1 MKMRLWIIIAAMVLL
16 CATEVYAGDDPSFEE
31 FREKTRESETP
42 EAEEFERVYAT
53 LVNGNGE
60 LPLSD
65 KRILELM
72 LPRAEA
78 GNPRAQTL
86 VGMVY
91 SRGLEIPADSAK
103 AIRWLTPAA
112 ESGNEQAMFI
122 LGGEYLK
129 QYIADGSREA
139 AEQGAKYMQPLADRG
154 NREAELIIGKLYYK
168 LEEYGKALPYLE
180 KTAAAGDAESQ
191 LNLGLMYLLGQGV
204 LHDNTKAFPL
214 LMDYLKTNEDSNI
227 QCIVAGLYYELGG
240 EDNYAKAYKYY
251 SYSADSGNVNGYVGL
266 GKMYLFGD
274 YVETDYVRAGK
285 YLDMGVEADLPWA
298 IYARGYMFECGK
310 GEEINLDKA
319 IELYEKASE
328 LGYVSA
334 QQQLDVIKKNKTK
347 INIQ

>member
-1 MKMRLWIIIAAMVLL
+1 MRLCLTATVFILLSAAG
-16 CATEVYAGDDPSFEE
+16 ASAGDDPSFEK
-31 FREKTRESETP
+31 FLEKTRESETL
-42 EAEEFERVYAT
+42 EAEEFERVYAA
-53 LVNGNGE
+53 LKNGSGE

-78 GNPRAQTL
+78 GDPRAQTL

-103 AIRWLTPAA
+103 AIHWLTPAA

-180 KTAAAGDAESQ
+180 KTAAAGYAESQ
-191 LNLGLMYLLGQGV
+191 LNLGLMYVFGNGV
-204 LHDNTKAFPL
+204 QQDLVKALTFL
-214 LMDYLKTNEDSNI
+214 QDYLKKNNDSDI
-227 QCIVAGLYYELGG
+227 QCTVGAIYYKLSG
-240 EDNYAKAYKYY
+240 EDNCKKAYEYY
-251 SYSADSGNVNGYVGL
+251 TLAANNGDIQGYIGL
-266 GKMYLFGD
+266 GIMYLWGN
-274 YVETDYVRAGK
+274 YVDKNYTKARN
-285 YLDMGVEADLPWA
+285 YLDKGIKANNFWA
-298 IYARGYMFECGK
+298 IYIRGNMYEFGK
-310 GEEINLDKA
+310 GEEINLNKA
-319 IELYEKASE
+319 IELYERAAE
-328 LGYVSA
+328 LGSTDA
-334 QQQLDVIKKNKTK
+334 QQRLNELNKLEKN
-347 INIQ
+347 